1 MGNVAVLRAMQ
12 DDYNSPGLKRGDID
26 ELLYNWLYWI
36 QTRRFYAPPV
46 PPNMLMLMQVN
57 RQAGREPPNAR
68 NDALSA
74 AFNIVLQGADVGY
87 RLPFLYVYLKQY
99 RPAPIKTLA
108 YELGIDADTVY
119 QRAHAAAERYYNEAL
134 KMADI
139 RAKFSKEVD
148 DNAD

>member
-12 DDYNSPGLKRGDID
+12 EETYSSGIKRSDIE
-26 ELLYNWLYWI
+26 ELLYNWLSWI

-46 PPNMLMLMQVN
+46 PPNMLMLMQVD
-57 RQAGREPPNAR
+57 RRGLKEPPNAR

-74 AFNIVLQGADVGY
+74 AFNMVLQGADVGY

-99 RPAPIKTLA
+99 RPTPIKTLA

-119 QRAHAAAERYYNEAL
+119 QRAHVAAERYYNEAM
-134 KMADI
+134 KMVEI
-139 RAKFSKEVD
+139 RAKFNKEVD
-148 DNAD
+148 DNTD